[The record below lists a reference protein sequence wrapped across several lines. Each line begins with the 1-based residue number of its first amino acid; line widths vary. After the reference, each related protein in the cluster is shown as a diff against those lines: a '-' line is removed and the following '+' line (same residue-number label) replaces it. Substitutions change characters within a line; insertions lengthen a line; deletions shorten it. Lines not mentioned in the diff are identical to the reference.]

1 MPDPV
6 SWLVIRPGWKVF
18 ASDGSEIGEID
29 ELIGD
34 TSEDIFDGISISVD
48 ALGQPRYVDAEHVAR
63 IEQGEVHLSLDNE
76 AAAQLPQYR
85 QPATS
90 VAIEP
95 DDHHGLAE
103 TIGADVR
110 EIEGKLVEPT
120 QDREHPFNFPTR
132 VAHLLRRRVAPFFR
146 RLRG

>member
-6 SWLVIRPGWKVF
+6 SWLVVRPGWKVF
-18 ASDGSEIGEID
+18 ASDGSEIGEVD

-34 TSEDIFDGISISVD
+34 EGEDIFDGISISVA
-48 ALGQPRYVDAEHVAR
+48 ALGQPRYVGADQVAR
-63 IEQGEVHLSLDNE
+63 IEQGEVHLALDH
-76 AAAQLPQYR
+76 AATAQLPQYR

-90 VAIEP
+90 LAIEP

-120 QDREHPFNFPTR
+120 QDREHSFNFLTR
-132 VAHLLRRRVAPFFR
+132 VAHFFR

>member
-6 SWLVIRPGWKVF
+6 AWIMIRPGWKVL
-18 ASDGSEIGEID
+18 AADGSEIGRID
-29 ELIGD
+29 ELVGD
-34 TSEDIFDGISISVD
+34 EREDIFDGISISVT
-48 ALGQPRYVDAEHVAR
+48 ALGQPRYIDAEHIGR
-63 IEQGEVHLSLDNE
+63 IEEGEVHLSLDHE

-90 VAIEP
+90 LEVEP
-95 DDHHGLAE
+95 DDHGGIME

-120 QDREHPFNFPTR
+120 QRHEHPFNFLTR
-132 VAHLLRRRVAPFFR
+132 VAHFFR

>member
-1 MPDPV
+1 V
-6 SWLVIRPGWKVF
+6 L
-18 ASDGSEIGEID
+18 AADGSEIGEID

-34 TSEDIFDGISISVD
+34 EHEDIFDGISISVV
-48 ALGQPRYVDAEHVAR
+48 ALGQPRYVGADQVAR
-63 IEQGEVHLSLDNE
+63 IEQGEVHLSLDPE
-76 AAAQLPQYR
+76 ASAQLPQYR

-90 VAIEP
+90 IAIEP

-103 TIGADVR
+103 TIGSDVR

-120 QDREHPFNFPTR
+120 QDREHPFNFLTR
-132 VAHLLRRRVAPFFR
+132 VAHLFR